1 MRTIQGYK
9 NELKNILSAIKNE
22 EAFLQTG
29 ERLGTWHNPNERI
42 KKLTK
47 EAEKVKATLTKFTTN
62 ETTP

>member
-9 NELKNILSAIKNE
+9 NELKNIVSAIKRE
-22 EAFLQTG
+22 ETFLQTG

-47 EAEKVKATLTKFTTN
+47 EAEKVNATLAKFEN
-62 ETTP
+62 NV